1 MAPPTCPPSAPRSK
15 AGALS
20 CGPQCQGHLLV
31 CISSMDMAPPRLCAG
46 PPVAPGPIDGPR
58 GCVHPILL
66 PGRGLQGGAR
76 LLSAGPPQG
85 RRSSSGWCGSGCR
98 SARSSTGPGARPRRQ
113 GGARCPPPLLGTY
126 HPHPSTPSLP
136 PPSPPLHTL
145 IPTHPH
151 ASPGIPPSR
160 TRRGKRATGKP
171 LQPQARFVI
180 MPPYPSAPGFRA
192 LCGQVSPRS
201 RFPGRSGP
209 RGRGGVQ
216 QEAQEGNPVLARARA
231 AAGRRAKGARFST
244 QPSPVGTRT
253 PRPRFERPRGVSA
266 ENFI

>member
-58 GCVHPILL
+58 GCVHRILL
-66 PGRGLQGGAR
+66 PGRGSQGGAR

-151 ASPGIPPSR
+151 TSPGIPPLAHTEGEAGHRQTATTPGQIRNHATLPFRPGIPGPLRSGVASFPVSGPVR
-160 TRRGKRATGKP
+160 APRPWRSSTR
-171 LQPQARFVI
+171 
-180 MPPYPSAPGFRA
+180 
-192 LCGQVSPRS
+192 SPRRESSTGSSAGCCRAQGEGRPFLHPALS
-201 RFPGRSGP
+201 RRYADPP
-209 RGRGGVQ
+209 P
-216 QEAQEGNPVLARARA
+216 PV
-231 AAGRRAKGARFST
+231 
-244 QPSPVGTRT
+244 
-253 PRPRFERPRGVSA
+253 
-266 ENFI
+266 